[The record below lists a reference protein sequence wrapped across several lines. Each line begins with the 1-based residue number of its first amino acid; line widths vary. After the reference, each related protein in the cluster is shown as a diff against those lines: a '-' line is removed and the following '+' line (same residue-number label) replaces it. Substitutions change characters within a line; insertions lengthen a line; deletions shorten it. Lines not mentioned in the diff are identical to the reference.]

1 MFPDSGAIWF
11 CVGIIKSIMSSHT
24 PDLTKQPPRSIR
36 VRLGGY
42 VALPRMLDKCRAEIA
57 GKNGEFHY
65 NCPLD
70 QVFFEFTGIN
80 SEALKK
86 EVATGKGDWEI
97 LEWVN
102 ANAKPKRTCA
112 EIEAWSAW
120 HERRAPNN
128 PDAREYFSAE
138 HKRLAPNRTDFV
150 TWFDYLDIDD
160 HASYGGKV

>member
-1 MFPDSGAIWF
+1 
-11 CVGIIKSIMSSHT
+11 MSSHT
-24 PDLTKQPPRSIR
+24 PDLTKRPPRSIR

-42 VALPRMLDKCRAEIA
+42 VALPRMLDKCRAELA
-57 GKNGEFHY
+57 GTNGEYHY

-70 QVFFEFTGIN
+70 QVFFEFTGID
-80 SEALKK
+80 SGALKQ
-86 EVATGKGDWEI
+86 EVATGKGDGEI
-97 LEWVN
+97 LDWIT
-102 ANAKPKRTCA
+102 ANAKLKRTCA

-128 PDAREYFSAE
+128 PEGREYFNDE
-138 HKRLAPNRTDFV
+138 HKRVAPNRTDFV